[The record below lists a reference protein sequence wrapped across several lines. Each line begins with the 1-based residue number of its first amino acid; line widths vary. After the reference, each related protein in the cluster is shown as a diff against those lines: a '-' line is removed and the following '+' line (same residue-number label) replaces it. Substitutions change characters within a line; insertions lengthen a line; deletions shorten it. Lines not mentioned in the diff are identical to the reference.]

1 MNLKKPNKTDF
12 SDVRLSQ
19 CFSLS
24 FLNKLKKL
32 SDKRDKFLVEL
43 GDFLG
48 SIDSNLVSYELK
60 KIETFFRMKVG
71 IDKSVL
77 LMDNSTK
84 GIRLFYEKYNQNK
97 ECLICKNKRVQDCH
111 ILKRSFF
118 KNQKRLR
125 VHYKL
130 FRNHF
135 GNLVSLCPNHHDVLD
150 KTKDL
155 SQGKI
160 NKIIRHNKK
169 LVSKMTRDI
178 DREINN
184 LEKARKRLVFLQ
196 VRISS
201 SICQEINKALD
212 KVTTTR

>member
-1 MNLKKPNKTDF
+1 MKLKKPNKTDF
-12 SDVRLSQ
+12 SDTRLEK
-19 CFSLS
+19 CFSLT

-32 SDKRDKFLVEL
+32 SDKREEFLVEL

-48 SIDSNLVSYELK
+48 SIDSNLPSYELK
-60 KIETFFRMKVG
+60 KIETLFRIKVG

-77 LMDNSTK
+77 LMDNSAK
-84 GIRLFYEKYNQNK
+84 GTRLFYEKYNQKK

-135 GNLVSLCPNHHDVLD
+135 TNLILLCPNHHDVLD
-150 KTKDL
+150 KTRDL

-178 DREINN
+178 DREIDS
-184 LEKARKRLVFLQ
+184 LEKAIKKLVFLQ
-196 VRISS
+196 VKIYSL
-201 SICQEINKALD
+201 ICQEINKSLD
-212 KVTTTR
+212 KVK